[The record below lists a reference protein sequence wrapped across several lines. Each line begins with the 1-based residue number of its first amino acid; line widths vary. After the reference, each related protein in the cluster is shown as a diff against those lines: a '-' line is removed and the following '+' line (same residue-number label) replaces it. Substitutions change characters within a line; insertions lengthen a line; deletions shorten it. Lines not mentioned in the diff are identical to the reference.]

1 MLSIIICSFLFLFNV
16 VNSQESGVVIELFHA
31 FPSLPPIQRGI
42 FTINNKNEI
51 KQVLSESS
59 KNGIYDQD
67 SLNEFKKL
75 LSNNDLYRIHVRT
88 TTNSTSSEFITSA
101 IPSVSLLF
109 IVLFIYSTLITI

>member
-1 MLSIIICSFLFLFNV
+1 MLSIVVCSILFLFNIV
-16 VNSQESGVVIELFHA
+16 RSQESGVIIELFHA
-31 FPSLPPIQRGI
+31 FPTLPPIQRGT

-75 LSNNDLYRIHVRT
+75 LSNNDLYRIHIRT

-101 IPSVSLLF
+101 IPSVSFLYVWLYF
-109 IVLFIYSTLITI
+109 L

>member
-1 MLSIIICSFLFLFNV
+1 MLSIIICSILFLFNIV
-16 VNSQESGVVIELFHA
+16 SSQESGVIIELFHA
-31 FPSLPPIQRGI
+31 FPSLPPIQRGT

-51 KQVLSESS
+51 KQILSESS

-67 SLNEFKKL
+67 SLHEFKKL

-101 IPSVSLLF
+101 IPSVSFLF
-109 IVLFIYSTLITI
+109 IVLYVYTTVITI